1 VEIFDKLEER
11 DFSLLTYINMIHR
24 ETEDF
29 IVKKHTVEEKRKT
42 AELET
47 NEKHCDSKYKVSRLD
62 QNTANIRLDCEEKEK
77 KDAVLDAIM
86 VQILPILR
94 DACSDISVIGV
105 EDEPEIPE
113 NCVDIFQM
121 VRMIESTVN
130 LYQERYIRKLPRL
143 REKGALLRAQELPSS
158 NLDSDEEDD
167 GQWEERDRPLTHA
180 ELKQRVDKNL
190 LVPRRRRFQPNQ
202 INDTPCNGSKDH
214 GRGTIA
220 ETPRHNPRAMSGL
233 SHTQSPPSTGRPTA
247 FFSAVAL
254 LRLDSSCRRF

>member
-1 VEIFDKLEER
+1 
-11 DFSLLTYINMIHR
+11 M
-24 ETEDF
+24 
-29 IVKKHTVEEKRKT
+29 
-42 AELET
+42 ET
-47 NEKHCDSKYKVSRLD
+47 NEKHSDSKYKVSRLD

-77 KDAVLDAIM
+77 RDAVLDAIM
-86 VQILPILR
+86 MQILPILQGVCR
-94 DACSDISVIGV
+94 DINVIGV
-105 EDEPEIPE
+105 EDEPNIPE

-121 VRMIESTVN
+121 VMMIESTVN
-130 LYQERYIRKLPRL
+130 LYQERYIRKLPRI
-143 REKGALLRAQELPSS
+143 REKAALLLRAQELPSS

-202 INDTPCNGSKDH
+202 MNDTACNGPKDH
-214 GRGTIA
+214 GRATIA
-220 ETPRHNPRAMSGL
+220 ETPRNNPRKI

-254 LRLDSSCRRF
+254 LRLDSSFRRL